1 MAAGTELCST
11 ISATKIS
18 NTPSVIASWH
28 LTGSATFGGD
38 HHLGNSAASCSA
50 GNRNSACCLFG
61 QQPD

>member
-38 HHLGNSAASCSA
+38 HHLGNSAASCST
-50 GNRNSACCLFG
+50 GNRNSACCLLG